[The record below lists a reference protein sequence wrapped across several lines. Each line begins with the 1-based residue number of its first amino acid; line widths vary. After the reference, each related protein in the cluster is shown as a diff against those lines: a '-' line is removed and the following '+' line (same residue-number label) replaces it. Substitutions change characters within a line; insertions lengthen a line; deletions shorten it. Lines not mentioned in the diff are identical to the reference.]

1 MKTTTK
7 TFSHFY
13 EIKGK
18 WFQFIFSISYEGSKE
33 MAFMSDLVLFGSMRF
48 NEQDKDIS
56 EIDKDIISFWEDRN
70 YTIRM
75 TK

>member
-7 TFSHFY
+7 IFSHFY
-13 EIKGK
+13 EIKEK
-18 WFQFIFSISYEGSKE
+18 RFKFIFSISYEGSKE
-33 MAFMSDLVLFGSMRF
+33 MDFMSDLVLFGSMRF

>member
-13 EIKGK
+13 EIKEK
-18 WFQFIFSISYEGSKE
+18 RFQFIFSISYEGSKE
-33 MAFMSDLVLFGSMRF
+33 MDFMSDLVLFGSMRF

>member
-7 TFSHFY
+7 IFSHFY
-13 EIKGK
+13 EIKEK
-18 WFQFIFSISYEGSKE
+18 RFQFIFSISYEGSKE
-33 MAFMSDLVLFGSMRF
+33 MDFMSDLVLFGSMRF